1 MVKVF
6 TGRIIVVRL
15 TMLTAMVALIGI
27 GICAIYAAGN
37 PDPAE
42 ATGRPLV
49 AAGAWQKQLIYAM
62 AGFGGLVMINLINY
76 RRLGPASYWM
86 YPAILVVLAVVL
98 LGKFFDIPFVP
109 RVPKGSTTCR
119 WLQPIP
125 AIDIKV
131 QPSEFCKVIYILAL
145 AWYLR
150 FRSNY
155 RHFKGLVGPFS
166 LTLLAMVLILL
177 EPDLGTVV
185 LLMPIL
191 FAMLYVAGAKV
202 KHLILI
208 LLLGVVVSPV
218 LWLNMR
224 SYQRMRVSAVLL
236 QDDTSWVF
244 KYAMEHP
251 KFADLLAGD
260 KHNSG
265 IENLRGWKVDQGF
278 QLKHS
283 LYAAASGRLWGYGF
297 RKGPYITQNAKGSP
311 FSLPEKHNDFIFA
324 IIAHQWGFAGCLV
337 VLGLYGVIVICGLEI
352 AWRNTDPF
360 ARLITVGIITMLAI
374 AVIVNVSMTL
384 GLMPITGLT
393 LPFVS
398 YGGSSL
404 VVSMMAIGL
413 LNNIGRCRPFT
424 VAGKGLEN
432 LEFIPPSLGI

>member
-6 TGRIIVVRL
+6 TGRIILVRL
-15 TMLTAMVALIGI
+15 IMLAAMAALIGI
-27 GICAIYAAGN
+27 GIGAIYSAGN

-49 AAGAWQKQLIYAM
+49 PAGAWQKQLVFAM
-62 AGFGGLVMINLINY
+62 AGFAALVMVNLVNY
-76 RRLGPASYWM
+76 RLLGPASYWL
-86 YPAILVVLAVVL
+86 YPAILLVLAVVL
-98 LGKFFDIPFVP
+98 LGKVFTIPFVP
-109 RVPKGSTTCR
+109 KIHGTCR

-125 AIDIKV
+125 GYDVKV
-131 QPSEFCKVIYILAL
+131 QPSEFCKLAYILAL

-166 LTLLAMVLILL
+166 LTLLALVLILL

-202 KHLILI
+202 KHLMLI
-208 LLLGVVVSPV
+208 LLLGLVVSPV
-218 LWLNMR
+218 LWLNIR
-224 SYQRMRVSAVLL
+224 PYQRMRISAVVL
-236 QDDTSWVF
+236 QNDWIFQKALD
-244 KYAMEHP
+244 HP
-251 KFADLLAGD
+251 KFADILAGD
-260 KHNSG
+260 KDRGISG
-265 IENLRGWKVDQGF
+265 VENLKAWKVNRGF
-278 QLKHS
+278 QLEHS
-283 LYAAASGRLWGYGF
+283 KYATASGGLWGYGF
-297 RKGPYITQNAKGSP
+297 RKGPYITENASGSP
-311 FSLPEKHNDFIFA
+311 FSLPEKHNDFVFA

-337 VLGLYGVIVICGLEI
+337 VLGLYGVIVMCGMEI

-360 ARLITVGIITMLAI
+360 ARLITVGIIAMFAI

-393 LPFVS
+393 LPLVS

-404 VVSMMAIGL
+404 MVSMMAIGL

-432 LEFIPPSLGI
+432 LQYLPPSLGM

>member
-1 MVKVF
+1 MVKVL

-15 TMLTAMVALIGI
+15 IMIAAMAALIGI
-27 GICAIYAAGN
+27 GICAIYSAGN
-37 PDPAE
+37 PDPLE
-42 ATGRPLV
+42 ATGEPAVSAR
-49 AAGAWQKQLIYAM
+49 AWQKQLIFAVV
-62 AGFGGLVMINLINY
+62 GLAALIMVNLINY
-76 RRLGPASYWM
+76 RLLGPASYWL
-86 YPAILVVLAVVL
+86 YPAILLVLAVVL
-98 LGKFFDIPFVP
+98 LGKVFSIPFVP
-109 RVPKGSTTCR
+109 RVPQGSTTCR

-125 AIDIKV
+125 GFDVKV
-131 QPSEFCKVIYILAL
+131 QPSEFCKLAYILAL

-155 RHFKGLVGPFS
+155 RHFKGLVGPFT

-191 FAMLYVAGAKV
+191 FAMLFVAGAKV
-202 KHLILI
+202 KHLMLI
-208 LLLGVVVSPV
+208 LLLGLVVSPL

-224 SYQRMRVSAVLL
+224 PYQRMRISAVVL
-236 QDDTSWVF
+236 QNDWIFDQ
-244 KYAMEHP
+244 AMKHP
-251 KFADLLAGD
+251 KFADILAGD
-260 KHNSG
+260 KPISG
-265 IENLRGWKVDQGF
+265 IDNLNSWKINRGF
-278 QLKHS
+278 QLEHS
-283 LYAAASGRLWGYGF
+283 KYATASGGLWGYGF

-311 FSLPEKHNDFIFA
+311 YSLPEKHNDFVFA
-324 IIAHQWGFAGCLV
+324 IIAHQWGFVGCLV
-337 VLGLYGVIVICGLEI
+337 VLGLYGIIVVCGMEI

-360 ARLITVGIITMLAI
+360 ARLISIGIVAMFAV

-393 LPFVS
+393 LPFIS

-404 VVSMMAIGL
+404 MVSMMAIGL

-432 LEFIPPSLGI
+432 LEFIPPSVGA

>member
-15 TMLTAMVALIGI
+15 VMLTAMAALIGI

-37 PDPAE
+37 PDPSE
-42 ATGRPLV
+42 ATGRPDV
-49 AAGAWQKQLIYAM
+49 AAGAWQKQLIFAI
-62 AGFGGLVMINLINY
+62 AGLGALVMVNLINY
-76 RRLGPASYWM
+76 RRLGPASYWL
-86 YPAILVVLAVVL
+86 YPAILVVLALVL
-98 LGKFFDIPFVP
+98 LGKFFAIPFVP
-109 RVPKGSTTCR
+109 RINGTCR

-125 AIDIKV
+125 GYDIKV
-131 QPSEFCKVIYILAL
+131 QPSEFCKLIYILAL

-224 SYQRMRVSAVLL
+224 PYQRMRVSAVLL
-236 QDDTSWVF
+236 QNDESWIF
-244 KYAMEHP
+244 KLAMKHP
-251 KFADLLAGD
+251 KFADILAADRD
-260 KHNSG
+260 KGLSG
-265 IENLRGWKVDQGF
+265 VENLKAWKANRGF
-278 QLKHS
+278 QLEHS
-283 LYAAASGRLWGYGF
+283 KYATASGGLWGYGF
-297 RKGPYITQNAKGSP
+297 RKGPYITQNDKGSP
-311 FSLPEKHNDFIFA
+311 YSLPEKHNDFIFA

-360 ARLITVGIITMLAI
+360 ARLITIGIIAMFAI

-393 LPFVS
+393 LPFIS

-404 VVSMMAIGL
+404 MVSMMAIGL